1 MGKLY
6 YTKIRANFLS
16 KAINDAGTT
25 VTKTPVTKTLSN
37 TYGVETLTDGTDVS
51 INVYFVRKYANW
63 MFDKEGEIE
72 GGDALMLTCYDTTIN
87 KNDKI
92 TYKSRVYRVKDVH
105 EVSEE
110 GNTAFK
116 RCNLFLID

>member
-1 MGKLY
+1 MSKQY
-6 YTKIRANFLS
+6 YLRLRDNFSS
-16 KAINDAGTT
+16 KAISDAGVSLTR
-25 VTKTPVTKTLSN
+25 TPVTKTLSN
-37 TYGVETLTDGTDVS
+37 TYGTETLTDGTDAT
-51 INVYFVRKYANW
+51 IIAYFVRKSANW

-72 GGDALMLTCYDTTIN
+72 GGDALMLACYSTTIN

-92 TYKSRVYRVKDVH
+92 TYKTRVYRVKDVH

-110 GNTAFK
+110 GNTVFK